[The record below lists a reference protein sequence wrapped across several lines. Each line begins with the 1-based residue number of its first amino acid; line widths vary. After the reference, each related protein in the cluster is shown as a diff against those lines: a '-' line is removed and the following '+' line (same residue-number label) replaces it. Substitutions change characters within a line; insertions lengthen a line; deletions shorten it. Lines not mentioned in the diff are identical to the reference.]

1 MFLLFTH
8 QQDYYTIDLVKS
20 SLESSGFEALRLNTD
35 DFPLHIELTQE
46 FCGTSSGY
54 IYYNDKRIATNDV
67 QGVWLRKFF
76 SPKVDSSIDEVY
88 RKGCFY
94 ESLETLK
101 GFFYTLNHVTW
112 IDPLD
117 VVSYASNK
125 LVQLQV
131 AQRVGLRIPRT
142 MVTNNQQDLRNFYN
156 ANNGD
161 IVVKMQTTLSTS
173 MQGGGLFLHTSRV
186 TANDLEDAALVSLCP
201 LMFQELIEKEYEL
214 RVIYVDGAF
223 FAGKMDAS
231 SSKSGQVD
239 CRLAG
244 VDEFCWQAYELPQPV
259 MLQLD
264 SYMKSMGLLFGAI
277 DLIKSAKG
285 EYVFLEVNP
294 TGEWGMLQRDLNLPI
309 AQAIASTLIKKARK

>member
-1 MFLLFTH
+1 MFLFFTH
-8 QQDYYTIDLVKS
+8 QQDYYTVDLVKS
-20 SLESSGFEALRLNTD
+20 ILEQKGFDALRLNTD
-35 DFPLHIELTQE
+35 DFPLYIELTQE
-46 FCGTSSGY
+46 FSGVGSGY
-54 IYYNDKRIATNDV
+54 ICYKEQRIAASDI

-76 SPKVDSSIDEVY
+76 SPKVDPSIDEAY
-88 RKGCFY
+88 RKGCFH

-112 IDPLD
+112 IDPLN
-117 VVSYASNK
+117 VVSYASSK
-125 LVQLQV
+125 SVQLQV

-186 TANDLEDAALVSLCP
+186 TADDLEDAALVSLCP

-223 FAGKMDAS
+223 FTGKMDAS

-244 VDEFCWQAYELPQPV
+244 VDEFCWQAYELPQPIK
-259 MLQLD
+259 LQLD